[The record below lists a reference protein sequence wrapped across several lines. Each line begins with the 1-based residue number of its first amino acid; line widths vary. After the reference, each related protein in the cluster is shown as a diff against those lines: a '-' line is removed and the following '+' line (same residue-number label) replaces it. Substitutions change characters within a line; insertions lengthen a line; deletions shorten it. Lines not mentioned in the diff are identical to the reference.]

1 MRLRPALLPLIL
13 SAIEHN
19 PNNLGVSLQVNDGL
33 VNNLDWGIAML
44 ELFYYVQDRHES
56 LVSLTQ
62 KILVNKV
69 IEALPATQ

>member
-1 MRLRPALLPLIL
+1 MRVL
-13 SAIEHN
+13 SAIEHK
-19 PNNLGVSLQVNDGL
+19 PNNLRVSPQVNDGL
-33 VNNLDWGIAML
+33 VNNLNCGVEVLDFI
-44 ELFYYVQDRHES
+44 YYVQDRLES